1 MNSDQYES
9 PYAACGTRKH
19 EIDIAKPIEQV
30 KILNMNKVPPHET
43 KWIGAQD
50 IDK

>member
-9 PYAACGTRKH
+9 PYAACGSRKH
-19 EIDIAKPIEQV
+19 ETDIAKPIEQV

-43 KWIGAQD
+43 K
-50 IDK
+50 